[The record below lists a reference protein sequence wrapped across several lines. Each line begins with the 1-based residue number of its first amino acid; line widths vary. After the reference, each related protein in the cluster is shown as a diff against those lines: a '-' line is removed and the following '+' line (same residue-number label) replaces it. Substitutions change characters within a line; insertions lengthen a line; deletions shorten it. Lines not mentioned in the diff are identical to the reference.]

1 MLVYF
6 HWLQIQQAYRR
17 GQLVLGRGERQI
29 ANPDCQSWDNFC
41 FRHLP
46 ELGRAELDAPVPI
59 PCPPLEA
66 NGLTIS
72 VLNWRYT
79 GPTCCVLST
88 CVFLSTCFVLS
99 TLLCSLHMLCSLHIA
114 WFSHADFSLHVF
126 SSLHMMCQQ
135 RHLFYWRFEGESHNA
150 SWHSSSCIA
159 DHWFP

>member
-1 MLVYF
+1 ML
-6 HWLQIQQAYRR
+6 
-17 GQLVLGRGERQI
+17 
-29 ANPDCQSWDNFC
+29 CQH
-41 FRHLP
+41 RHLFYWRLQGESHNASWHSSSCIAEPEPEPKP
-46 ELGRAELDAPVPI
+46 ELRGADGRPS
-59 PCPPLEA
+59 A
-66 NGLTIS
+66 NSLPHSRQMACKPKGRCLTIS

-114 WFSHADFSLHVF
+114 WFSHVDFSLHVF
-126 SSLHMMCQQ
+126 SSIHMMCQQ

>member
-1 MLVYF
+1 M
-6 HWLQIQQAYRR
+6 QR
-17 GQLVLGRGERQI
+17 GACREVLFSFASVLILSAWFSMCSGR
-29 ANPDCQSWDNFC
+29 C
-41 FRHLP
+41 F
-46 ELGRAELDAPVPI
+46 A
-59 PCPPLEA
+59 
-66 NGLTIS
+66 IS

-114 WFSHADFSLHVF
+114 WFSHVDFSLHVF

-159 DHWFP
+159 DHWFPWPHFFSIISVVQWGSFQGSCQVKRGRETDTLIQ